1 MLGRFVGF
9 LDGLRV
15 GLLLNG
21 FVDARRMDGGNST
34 LDSTLGSVVGKSDDV
49 LEEEEEEV
57 GSMEGR
63 W

>member
-15 GLLLNG
+15 GLFENG
-21 FVDARRMDGGNST
+21 FDDGRRIDGGGST
-34 LDSTLGSVVGKSDDV
+34 LGSMLGSVVGKSDDV
-49 LEEEEEEV
+49 FEEEEEV

-63 W
+63 